1 MMWTR
6 NTFVPAK
13 SHLKGPQLCVL
24 EGIPYL
30 DACFGFA
37 CALLLVG
44 IPFSGLLL
52 AAVGVVRSSA
62 SQR

>member
-1 MMWTR
+1 MMWTT
-6 NTFVPAK
+6 NNFVPAK
-13 SHLKGPQLCVL
+13 SHLKAVCVL
-24 EGIPYL
+24 EGIPHL

-62 SQR
+62 SQS